1 MERLR
6 DGKKRRKKKERN
18 RFRKSNELL
27 PPCEL
32 SVIVTGWLAVGNAC
46 ACDCVPSHVSIK
58 NVLSFSLGKE
68 VRVHGVCVLWLVLKE
83 TKKNGRFSCVYTKS
97 TASFSI
103 AIILLND
110 RNVCTIAPYLCRRL
124 AVVSKAQDIF
134 TRLQIFRDTKKVS
147 HRQSIPIDALA
158 RRTRWRKLWDI

>member
-1 MERLR
+1 LWREFATGRKG
-6 DGKKRRKKKERN
+6 DKKKERN

-83 TKKNGRFSCVYTKS
+83 TKKKR
-97 TASFSI
+97 
-103 AIILLND
+103 AIF
-110 RNVCTIAPYLCRRL
+110 LCLYKTNRELFNRHNL
-124 AVVSKAQDIF
+124 IKRS
-134 TRLQIFRDTKKVS
+134 
-147 HRQSIPIDALA
+147 
-158 RRTRWRKLWDI
+158 